1 MSDDLYSDDLYDDE
15 PTQDV
20 QQTSGPKALRDAYER
35 EKEARKAL
43 EERLTRIEQESK
55 RAKLAEALKGSGVN
69 PEALGDSLNHIDPEK
84 AADEVA
90 AWRKAFGLETEA
102 EPAVSE
108 EDQQAMAAV
117 TGEPGGAAPSTT
129 AGDPVAA
136 LKGIDNEE
144 DFWKFI
150 QSQ

>member
-15 PTQDV
+15 PTQDT
-20 QQTSGPKALRDAYER
+20 QQFDGPKPLRDAYER
-35 EKEARKAL
+35 EKQARKAL
-43 EERLTRIEQESK
+43 EERLSKIEQESK

-84 AADEVA
+84 AAEEVA
-90 AWRKAFGLETEA
+90 AWRKAFGLETA
-102 EPAVSE
+102 DQPAVSE

-117 TGEPGGAAPSTT
+117 TGEPGGTAPSTS
-129 AGDPVAA
+129 GDPLAA

-144 DFWKFI
+144 DFWKTI
-150 QSQ
+150 QGG